1 MPTIGQAITLQTTV
15 PSAATVSAW
24 GTPVVVGE
32 SIAAAKNT
40 PKAFTALGAIATEHG
55 DTSDVYE
62 ACRAIFDQG
71 IRQVY
76 TVSMAVD
83 TPGVPSAAEVAA
95 ALASLNQHATSKLIQ
110 GVVLAGITAEKDE
123 QAAALQTF
131 AEAYDLIFVTTNKA
145 GETVPNIVSQAT
157 ALASGNGVY
166 LAHAAP
172 ATTQDIAAAA
182 LGAILAQKPWVSM
195 QWKPI
200 ACDVKAVFTPTELA
214 TLESG
219 NVNAIMEMGGKT
231 VFSYN
236 LTTSG
241 TAPRWID
248 ITRTK
253 QYLARVIPE
262 NVAGLRQKA
271 EKIPYTDLGL
281 EMVKAAIAAPL
292 ENLVR
297 QNALAAYQI
306 EIPAL
311 ADIPPADKEARILQG
326 VEIQATLA
334 GDLQT
339 FAMKLTL
346 GV

>member
-76 TVSMAVD
+76 TVSMEVD
-83 TPGVPSAAEVAA
+83 TPGVPSANEVKA

-110 GVVLAGITAEKDE
+110 GVVLAGITGEQDE
-123 QAAALQTF
+123 QAAELKTF
-131 AEAYDLIFVTTNKA
+131 AEAYDLLFVVANKP
-145 GETVPNIVSQAT
+145 GETVTNIVAQGT

-166 LAHAAP
+166 LAHADP
-172 ATTQDIAAAA
+172 TTTQDIAAGA

-200 ACDVKAVFTPTELA
+200 TCDVKTFFTPTDLA
-214 TLESG
+214 TLEAG

-241 TAPRWID
+241 TTPRWID

-253 QYLARVIPE
+253 QYLAKMIPE
-262 NVAGLRQKA
+262 SVAALRQKA

-292 ENLVR
+292 ESLVR

-311 ADIPPADKEARILQG
+311 ADIPAADKEARILQG

-339 FAMKLTL
+339 FALKLTL